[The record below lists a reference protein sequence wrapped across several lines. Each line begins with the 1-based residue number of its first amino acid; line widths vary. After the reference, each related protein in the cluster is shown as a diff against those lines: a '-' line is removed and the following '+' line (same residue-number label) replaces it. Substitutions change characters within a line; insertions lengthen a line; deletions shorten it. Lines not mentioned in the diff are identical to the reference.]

1 MNAWIFTTMLGLVR
15 VADEGTP
22 TAENTGVLGSSRP
35 RFEGRPGFLGS
46 SAIPKTRRQRLD
58 LQTHAPSGRLNL
70 TRISSG
76 MNLYCDGRLGSS
88 KQAVA
93 FLPWQGGPVAT
104 MRRSTGRLGRVG
116 AQSKVNETRMM

>member
-15 VADEGTP
+15 VADEGTA

-70 TRISSG
+70 MRISSG
-76 MNLYCDGRLGSS
+76 IFLYCDGRLGSS
-88 KQAVA
+88 AQAVA
-93 FLPWQGGPVAT
+93 FLPWQGPVAT
-104 MRRSTGRLGRVG
+104 NAKASLAASAELALKAR
-116 AQSKVNETRMM
+116 